1 MFYFDLWCKGELAM
15 HLKLG
20 INHLDTADVYSD
32 GHSERMISQFLQEIP
47 RDGTIIHK
55 QKKWPVSV
63 LTASSPIRFPISS
76 FRG

>member
-1 MFYFDLWCKGELAM
+1 M

-47 RDGTIIHK
+47 RDG
-55 QKKWPVSV
+55 
-63 LTASSPIRFPISS
+63 R
-76 FRG
+76 